1 MGKKR
6 QPLRKTAKSEGE
18 QTGLVKGD
26 SKGLVKK
33 EKRKGGSPS
42 GLDDDEAWAKIEA
55 ADAAAG
61 VGAESESGDEESED
75 GGEIRL
81 QGAVEHI
88 SEEFTFEFNDMRD
101 EFANGICTLLRS
113 LVMNPTDAYTLAS
126 AISAQTIVGTAIVC
140 EGEHD
145 VFAFATVL
153 PIARQKSGPLFKIL
167 QHLRLG
173 LVALNSSQSGAPERR
188 CSPGIE
194 LMTECVAGAQGG
206 VTGIFLHQ
214 RFSNLPLELIAHLH
228 RNLDEDLGW
237 AQQLHDSNSDGNA
250 AQEISEFKS
259 LQFVILIA
267 CCEMQQGTTKIDLG
281 PPAANTVSDVS
292 GSPSLLFHNFEDE
305 SYFQEAICTVLFKP
319 AQSEHTL
326 CASLIPVAS
335 LRRCVQQIASLVSGS
350 GPVGSATAK

>member
-6 QPLRKTAKSEGE
+6 EPLRKAAKSEVG
-18 QTGLVKGD
+18 QVKGD
-26 SKGLVKK
+26 GQQDLGRK
-33 EKRKGGSPS
+33 EKRKNKSPS
-42 GLDDDEAWAKIEA
+42 GPDDDEAWAKIEA
-55 ADAAAG
+55 ADTAAG
-61 VGAESESGDEESED
+61 VGAESNSGSSGDEESED
-75 GGEIRL
+75 GGGEIRL

-113 LVMNPTDAYTLAS
+113 LVMNPTHAYTLAS

-153 PIARQKSGPLFKIL
+153 PIARQKSGPLFQIL

-173 LVALNSSQSGAPERR
+173 LVALNSPERR

-237 AQQLHDSNSDGNA
+237 AQQLHDSDSDGNA

-281 PPAANTVSDVS
+281 PANTVSDVS

-335 LRRCVQQIASLVSGS
+335 LRRCVQQISSLVSGS
-350 GPVGSATAK
+350 GPVGSGAGKK